1 MGTFVRTQDLGRKL
15 SKGPVGTERK
25 APPPPVEKQLC
36 LTPRVLRERPHARV
50 FVGLR
55 HTPVLQSRYLHPFTR
70 CQAKHSR
77 LNLAGLRPPGFNGT
91 TLGTPMHSRTELSN
105 ATQGRTIHQ
114 DNPGM
119 NASPLRRG

>member
-77 LNLAGLRPPGFNGT
+77 LNLAGLRPPVPGFNGT
-91 TLGTPMHSRTELSN
+91 TLVLDTLMHSRTELSN
-105 ATQGRTIHQ
+105 ATQDRTIHQ
-114 DNPGM
+114 GNLG
-119 NASPLRRG
+119 